1 MKKNI
6 LIIGG
11 VLAIAVAI
19 FGFRFKT
26 SHYKRSITS
35 HLELPIREEV
45 TQRDATR
52 NESQIQI
59 ALILDTSGSMD
70 GLLDQAKSQ
79 LWNIINELAR
89 AEKDSTQAAISI
101 ALYEYGNDNI
111 SVRQGYV
118 RQVLPFTAD
127 LDLLSEKLFALSTNG
142 GSEYCGK
149 AIRTSLKELEW
160 SANDESMKA
169 IYIAGN
175 EPFNQGT
182 FSHQEACQMASQKGV
197 TVFPIFCGDM
207 AEGQRTHWGDC
218 AQLTAGQFMNI
229 DSDVKVVHVATPYDD
244 QINQLNYQLNNTY
257 IYYGNDGRRMKSN
270 QLRQDENQAKYSKM
284 NSVSRALSKSSNIY
298 MNSNWDLLDA
308 YNADT
313 TVITSIDKETLPDS
327 LQEMNTIELKNVV
340 LEKQQEREKIKN
352 EIAKLGVERANYIA
366 DNNTSANEVTLGEKM
381 VNTIK
386 IEAKKK
392 GYVFN

>member
-1 MKKNI
+1 
-6 LIIGG
+6 
-11 VLAIAVAI
+11 
-19 FGFRFKT
+19 
-26 SHYKRSITS
+26 
-35 HLELPIREEV
+35 
-45 TQRDATR
+45 
-52 NESQIQI
+52 
-59 ALILDTSGSMD
+59 
-70 GLLDQAKSQ
+70 
-79 LWNIINELAR
+79 
-89 AEKDSTQAAISI
+89 
-101 ALYEYGNDNI
+101 
-111 SVRQGYV
+111 
-118 RQVLPFTAD
+118 
-127 LDLLSEKLFALSTNG
+127 
-142 GSEYCGK
+142 
-149 AIRTSLKELEW
+149 
-160 SANDESMKA
+160 
-169 IYIAGN
+169 
-175 EPFNQGT
+175 
-182 FSHQEACQMASQKGV
+182 
-197 TVFPIFCGDM
+197 
-207 AEGQRTHWGDC
+207 
-218 AQLTAGQFMNI
+218 
-229 DSDVKVVHVATPYDD
+229 
-244 QINQLNYQLNNTY
+244 INQLNYQLNNTY

-392 GYVFN
+392 GYVFH